1 MAGNLIIPLVEV
13 FWGKTNLTSYQLPGA
28 VQAAPIVFNISSQL
42 QDGNQNPTGS
52 MEWEPTGPA
61 FAVYENLLNTA
72 LDQQII
78 VRYYYPGG
86 RSIPLVFV
94 WAGQTIT
101 YGISMKIVIDLK
113 SELDGLVNA
122 APRSTSSA
130 NKDEK
135 PITKFEQTGILTKQF
150 NVPDNLLQYSVVAK
164 KDMTDAKIKSLNV
177 TNQTYAETVNSL
189 VQSNGNTLF
198 PNNIGYAHMAVL
210 TPWSYKGEAATEVKA
225 PDPSKVDP
233 LVRYGFLLGPST
245 ISTIERRYT
254 WAPPQQTNTNQ
265 AGKAQPTSRDKD
277 NGKGKGKKVTTKV
290 KNSDGSITSKT
301 ETTNKDGSVTIS
313 ESNTLKKSDG
323 TTVKTDYPTKTVP
336 ANTANVNRSATGGTS
351 APGVS
356 QGRLQPG
363 VKNEEDKVGIEKQK
377 LNNDE
382 NTAKLTVT
390 TFMVPALTGV
400 KPGDILYVPSLGSA
414 SDLFVE
420 DWVVHGVTYTQT
432 DGGVTLS
439 IEGAR
444 WFGNFKLMQEKP
456 AKSWIEKARV
466 LNADPTLTKWQ
477 QYAWS
482 LTAAPSAAVATPTP
496 SVLPVPANP
505 VAQAQAEFST
515 TRTAAIG

>member
-1 MAGNLIIPLVEV
+1 MTGNLIIPLVEV
-13 FWGKTNLTSYQLPGA
+13 FWGETNLTSYELPGA
-28 VQAAPIVFNISSQL
+28 AQAAPIVFNVSSQL

-61 FAVYENLLNTA
+61 FAVYEGLLNTA
-72 LDQQII
+72 LDQQIV

-86 RSIPLVFV
+86 RSISLVFV

-113 SELDGLVNA
+113 SELDGLINA

-130 NKDEK
+130 NKNEK
-135 PITKFEQTGILTKQF
+135 PITKVEQLSILT
-150 NVPDNLLQYSVVAK
+150 YSAVAE
-164 KDMTDAKIKSLNV
+164 KDMKAAKITSLNV

-198 PNNIGYAHMAVL
+198 PNSIGYAHMAIL
-210 TPWSYKGEAATEVKA
+210 TPWSYKGEAATEVKV
-225 PDPSKVDP
+225 PDQEKVDP
-233 LVRYGFLLGPST
+233 TVRYGFLLGPST
-245 ISTIERRYT
+245 ISTIERRYV

-265 AGKAQPTSRDKD
+265 VGKAQPTNKDKD
-277 NGKGKGKKVTTKV
+277 KGKGKGKTVTTSV
-290 KNSDGSITSKT
+290 KNPDGSITSKKA
-301 ETTNKDGSVTIS
+301 TTNKDGSVTTV
-313 ESNTLKKSDG
+313 ETNTLKKSDG
-323 TTVKTDYPTKTVP
+323 SKVETISAPKTVP
-336 ANTANVNRSATGGTS
+336 ANTANDNRSATGGTS

-356 QGRLQPG
+356 QGMLQPG

-414 SDLFVE
+414 SDLFIE

-456 AKSWIEKARV
+456 AKAWVEKAKV
-466 LNADPTLTKWQ
+466 LNSDPTLAKWQ
-477 QYAWS
+477 EYAWS
-482 LTAAPSAAVATPTP
+482 LTGTTLPATPATPAATPTTNP
-496 SVLPVPANP
+496 LPVPANAA
-505 VAQAQAEFST
+505 AQAQAEFST